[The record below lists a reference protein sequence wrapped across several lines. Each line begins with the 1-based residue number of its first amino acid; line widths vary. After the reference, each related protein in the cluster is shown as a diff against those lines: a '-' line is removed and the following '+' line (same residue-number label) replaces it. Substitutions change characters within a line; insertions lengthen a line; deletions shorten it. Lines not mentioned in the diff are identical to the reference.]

1 MGTALSNLLDGKP
14 NKPHVNLRDIISYLN
29 FDVFQENTDRNRTSP
44 YAYTGNR
51 FEFRALGS
59 SQNPS
64 YALAVI
70 TASLAHETKLA
81 TEQISNGKSLESI
94 LKDLVEETRAIRF
107 EGNGYSEEWKV
118 EAKRRG
124 LYVNEDFTEIYSF
137 MEQAQGLFEKLGIC
151 SQ

>member
-1 MGTALSNLLDGKP
+1 LGTALSNLLDGKESH
-14 NKPHVNLRDIISYLN
+14 PHRNLRDAISYLN
-29 FDVFQENTDRNRTSP
+29 YDVFQENTDRNRTSP

-70 TASLAHETKLA
+70 SACLAQEIKIA
-81 TEQISNGKSLESI
+81 TERITKGESI
-94 LKDLVEETRAIRF
+94 ENIIKSLVEETRSIRF
-107 EGNGYSEEWKV
+107 EGNGYSPEWKT

-137 MEQAQGLFEKLGIC
+137 MEKEQSVF
-151 SQ
+151 